1 MDFPLAT
8 HEPSLLTRRRESAPR
23 LFAPPRSFSHRT
35 RLLPLRGANDC
46 SYEDALIEVARV
58 LPMMQVFIE
67 EPASVSGRVVEN
79 FGLGAI
85 HSPQQR
91 MVIGAD
97 AARRLNHSIHGTP
110 GQCVE

>member
-1 MDFPLAT
+1 
-8 HEPSLLTRRRESAPR
+8 
-23 LFAPPRSFSHRT
+23 
-35 RLLPLRGANDC
+35 
-46 SYEDALIEVARV
+46 
-58 LPMMQVFIE
+58 MMQVFIE